1 MGTRAVKKELL
12 ALMSSAEALPAVFAQ
27 LERYDDKEAVNALF
41 SAICRDDSHLR
52 WRAITCMGFC
62 VARLAAANME
72 EARIIMRR
80 LLWSLNDE
88 SGGIGWGAPEAMAEI
103 MCRHQGL
110 AEEYSHM
117 LLSYLREDGEELFQ
131 DGNFVEHPLL
141 REGVAWGLARLCQCH
156 PALMRQK
163 GAVGD
168 ILTLLAADDAFLC
181 ACAAIAAG
189 SLKVQEARPALLDL
203 SKNNKHI
210 TLYQDGE
217 RQNIS
222 LASLAQSALEEMNE

>member
-1 MGTRAVKKELL
+1 MGTRAVKREILDL
-12 ALMSSAEALPAVFAQ
+12 IGSAETLSAVFAR
-27 LERYDDKEAVNALF
+27 LERYDDKEVVNVLF
-41 SAICRDDSHLR
+41 SAICRDDLHSR

-62 VARLAAANME
+62 VARLAAADME

-103 MCRHQGL
+103 MCCHQGL

-141 REGVAWGLARLCQCH
+141 RQGVAWGLARLCQCR
-156 PALMRQK
+156 PELMRQK
-163 GAVGD
+163 GATGD
-168 ILTLLAADDAFLC
+168 IPPLFTEDDAFLC

-189 SLKVQEARPALLDL
+189 SLKMQEARPALCNLLD
-203 SKNNKHI
+203 NKTEI
-210 TLYQDGE
+210 TLYQDGDLA
-217 RQNIS
+217 RVS
-222 LASLAQSALEEMNE
+222 VASLAQAALEEMKE